1 MKTRAYL
8 DANILI
14 TAFQGR
20 DQKIIKVHVFF
31 MKGGAYFLTIFRYC
45 TIIDISLCDSHNIL
59 VRPNLQ
65 LLQTQHGC
73 NWLRMSRYDTLFSDS
88 YQPYFA
94 KSTILNTADNMVMT
108 IAPTTIPS
116 TKINN
121 GSANATIRAVCC
133 LT

>member
-1 MKTRAYL
+1 MKTRTYL

-14 TAFQGR
+14 TAFRGQ

-88 YQPYFA
+88 YQPCQYFNCPIIICFS
-94 KSTILNTADNMVMT
+94 STRTRRCT
-108 IAPTTIPS
+108 IVDPIR
-116 TKINN
+116 
-121 GSANATIRAVCC
+121 NAQSLPPARR
-133 LT
+133 